1 MEFDLSKFEVIEKS
15 DGNKFKKGNIPYNK
29 GKTSIED
36 KRILS
41 GKNHPMYGKSA
52 SELSKQRTREYNK
65 LNPQPRDKKT
75 GRFIN
80 S

>member
-41 GKNHPMYGKSA
+41 GENHPMYGKKCPR
-52 SELSKQRTREYNK
+52 LSEYNK
-65 LNPQPRDKKT
+65 INNKINPQQRDKKT
-75 GRFIN
+75 GRFIKKE
-80 S
+80 